1 MFQNTLKRRFQVPF
15 SQVSG
20 EFGSKRSVMVFAI
33 IRRWHPLALATALSI
48 IQHPIIFLTIA
59 YMSVLLSI
67 ISGDIRCPQSLRDR
81 LPHYGCR
88 VLQRHHHENT
98 VRVSVFLDH
107 IYLSRDV
114 QIFHLCCFLC
124 PQRIH
129 QHPNRVHT
137 ELSMGLQLQ

>member
-1 MFQNTLKRRFQVPF
+1 MRFQVPF
-15 SQVSG
+15 SQVFG
-20 EFGSKRSVMVFAI
+20 QFGSKRSVRIFLCNHKKIA
-33 IRRWHPLALATALSI
+33 PLALATALSI
-48 IQHPIIFLTIA
+48 IQHRLIFLNIA